1 VERQIQTDQTQYLTP
16 LHLLE
21 AEKEECREI
30 PMEPLAVLVVG
41 VRKEPER
48 AARGIPLALLRLKV
62 IMVEMALHRQM
73 QTLVVVVE
81 VLVPLE
87 ATLLIMLLATVA
99 LERPQPSLEH
109 L

>member
-1 VERQIQTDQTQYLTP
+1 
-16 LHLLE
+16 
-21 AEKEECREI
+21 
-30 PMEPLAVLVVG
+30 MELLAVLVVAA
-41 VRKEPER
+41 RREPER
-48 AARGIPLALLRLKV
+48 AVQEIPLALLRLKV

-73 QTLVVVVE
+73 QTRVVAVE